1 MRKLY
6 DKDGNVLGTV
16 SDSMDTDPQVTE
28 AQMTN
33 QVSEVVVVD
42 GDIWVFQASDNSVGI
57 GSVKIFA
64 FDENTHEV
72 TQKKKVDH
80 RFGHCNSVDYC
91 VETDCLILAYQD
103 GKQDP
108 ILQDIIYIIPNAKS
122 VIPAMTNA
130 PTLADVGAIEY
141 DCRELTGGTAHGLNC
156 AWGPRNLGR
165 YDMAVFIQ
173 DMETYRFIQFGKG
186 ANQFELGVYNSEAG
200 EDEFNGTFRVAQT
213 FTCDPH
219 PGYVNQGATWYGNKL
234 YMGVGHYYDLYWV
247 VSFHYD
253 GTLGIEEVYNPY
265 YGADGSEPG
274 THSTE
279 GIAVTDKYIVMATAS
294 TLVSQLEIRRW

>member
-6 DKDGNVLGTV
+6 DKDGNILGTV
-16 SDSMDTDPQVTE
+16 SDSMDTDTQVAE

-42 GDIWVFQASDNSVGI
+42 GDIWVFQASDNSVDI

-64 FDENTHEV
+64 FDENTLEV

-91 VETDCLILAYQD
+91 AETDCLILAYQD

-130 PTLADVGAIEY
+130 PTLAEVGAIEY

-186 ANQFELGVYNSEAG
+186 ANQFELGTYRSGAG
-200 EDEFNGTFRVAQT
+200 ENEFNGTFRVAQT
-213 FTCDPH
+213 FTCDAH
-219 PGYVNQGATWYGNKL
+219 PGFVNQGATWYGNKL
-234 YMGVGHYYDLYWV
+234 YMGVGHYYDLYWI

-279 GIAVTDKYIVMATAS
+279 GIAVTDKYIIMATSS
-294 TLVSQLEIRRW
+294 TLVSQLEIRRR